1 MMMSTRLGIP
11 TTYLELGRL
20 HLASGRVEH
29 VMCHVH
35 VSKVPVEY
43 GSTNAGKRIRC

>member
-29 VMCHVH
+29 VMCHVDLDLH
-35 VSKVPVEY
+35 VDLRVRTRTVAK
-43 GSTNAGKRIRC
+43 

>member
-11 TTYLELGRL
+11 TTYLELHVGRL

-35 VSKVPVEY
+35 VSKVPVD
-43 GSTNAGKRIRC
+43 R